1 MKTKIAMAIIINACV
16 VSQTIAGDIYRWT
29 DPDTRKVLTTSY
41 PPPYSIKEQRL
52 VGVLPT
58 GNLVDV
64 ILDLNAPDVK
74 VFVDKHKA
82 LEAEKEKK
90 EKEKAAQE
98 AKQAAMEKE
107 KERIIQEARHSAIEK
122 EKERVEKEAEE
133 RRIFEEREM
142 IKTAIEKV
150 RQEEK
155 ERPIREAEEKRI
167 AAEKAKEQLLREKEQ
182 AAREAEERRIAA
194 EKAKE
199 QLLREKEQAAREIEE
214 RRIAAEAMQ
223 KLQQKITNA
232 KSKKDNDKDID
243 FMLNIIDEFEQYNK
257 FASSTARINLAIPIN
272 NLLSVKVKLNSYK
285 ISKCYF
291 SSKNQLQEWM
301 DLTIKSYY
309 AFSAKEEYQSTIYMT
324 KADENLNKFWLD
336 FPDSCGL
343 W

>member
-182 AAREAEERRIAA
+182 AARE
-194 EKAKE
+194 
-199 QLLREKEQAAREIEE
+199 IEE